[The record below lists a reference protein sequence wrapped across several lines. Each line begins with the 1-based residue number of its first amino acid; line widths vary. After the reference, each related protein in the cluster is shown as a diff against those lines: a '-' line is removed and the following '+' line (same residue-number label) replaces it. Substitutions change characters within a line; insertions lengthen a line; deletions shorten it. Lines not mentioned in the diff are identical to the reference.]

1 MKKIYRAMAGF
12 FLAALLAVGIVSLFT
27 TGSGTVGVNTQKPQ
41 FSMQALLDGTFIS
54 QLETYYANT
63 FPMRDTLLKANR
75 WLNGFY
81 YSSAGDD
88 NILVLGGNTG
98 AEQGGESLARQEYE
112 KTGQTLENEPSSAQE
127 SSGDADIPGDVTGT
141 EETLPENQ
149 NGGTQTQPEEATD
162 APEEETIPELDNPD
176 ISEAQYAGNVV
187 IVGNRAM
194 EIPTATDSVIESY
207 AKTVNALASALGK
220 DVRTISLVTPNGGE
234 FYSPESMH
242 QGLNSQKDMID
253 YCYSQMNGSIITV
266 DAYSKLRA
274 HTDEYIFF
282 RTDHHWTQLGAYY
295 AYTAFCEAAGF
306 EAVPLDEFETG
317 CYDRFV
323 GSMYN
328 FTANYPQ
335 SQTLLDNPDYLE
347 YYLPIATTHAK
358 YYADTNLE
366 NGVPVSVVYQ
376 HLDAS
381 VSNKYQCFIGGDTPV
396 CVIESDVEG
405 PVCLMLKE
413 SYGNAFAPFLTS
425 HYSKIIV
432 VDPREFNRDGKPS
445 LDLTQFAKEQG
456 VDDLLVINYPYMIN
470 NSYYIAWLGRLVG
483 YSST

>member
-253 YCYSQMNGSIITV
+253 YCYSQMNGSILTV

-483 YSST
+483 YSAS

>member
-1 MKKIYRAMAGF
+1 MKKIYRAMAGVI
-12 FLAALLAVGIVSLFT
+12 LVLLLVIGAVSLFT
-27 TGSGTVGVNTQKPQ
+27 TGSGGDGADTTKPEFTVK
-41 FSMQALLDGTFIS
+41 ALLDGTFIPK
-54 QLETYYANT
+54 LETYYTNT
-63 FPMRDTLLKANR
+63 FPLRKTLLAANR

-81 YSSAGDD
+81 YSSGGDD
-88 NILVLGGNTG
+88 NILILDGNTG
-98 AEQGGESLARQEYE
+98 AEQGGESIARQEYE
-112 KTGQTLENEPSSAQE
+112 KNGQMLENDAEPTQSA
-127 SSGDADIPGDVTGT
+127 SGEADIP
-141 EETLPENQ
+141 
-149 NGGTQTQPEEATD
+149 
-162 APEEETIPELDNPD
+162 APEETAEPVTPENMAGENAQEQTPEETMPAEDEIPELDNPD

-187 IVGNRAM
+187 IVGDRAM

-207 AKTVNALASALGK
+207 AKTVNALSDALGS

-242 QGLNSQKDMID
+242 QGLNSQKDMIE
-253 YCYSQMNGSIITV
+253 YCYSQMDRDIITV
-266 DAYSKLRA
+266 DAYSALRA

-306 EAVPLDEFETG
+306 DAVPLDQFETG
-317 CYDRFV
+317 RYDRFV
-323 GSMYN
+323 GSMYT

-358 YYADTNLE
+358 YYADGNLQ

-396 CVIESDVEG
+396 CVIETDVEG

-445 LDLTQFAKEQG
+445 LDLTQFAKDQG
-456 VDDLLVINYPYMIN
+456 VNDLLVINYPYMIN

-483 YSST
+483 YSS

>member
-1 MKKIYRAMAGF
+1 MKKIYRALTGVI
-12 FLAALLAVGIVSLFT
+12 LAALLAIGLVSLFT
-27 TGSGTVGVNTQKPQ
+27 TDTGETTSAKKPQ
-41 FSMQALLDGTFIS
+41 FSMQALLDGSFIS
-54 QLETYYANT
+54 DLERYYTQT
-63 FPMRDTLLKANR
+63 FPMRGALLSANR

-81 YSSAGDD
+81 YSSGGDD
-88 NILVLGGNTG
+88 NVLVLDGNTG
-98 AEQGGESLARQEYE
+98 AEQGGESLARQEHE
-112 KTGQTLENEPSSAQE
+112 QNGKTLENEPESAQE
-127 SSGDADIPGDVTGT
+127 VSGTT
-141 EETLPENQ
+141 ELPEA
-149 NGGTQTQPEEATD
+149 QTPTEPTVSEESQPETGAEAGPMAQEGD
-162 APEEETIPELDNPD
+162 SVPELDNPD

-187 IVGNRAM
+187 IVGDRAM

-207 AKTVNALASALGK
+207 AETVNALADALGS

-242 QGLNSQKDMID
+242 EGLNSQKDMID
-253 YCYSQMNGSIITV
+253 LCYSKMKKDIITV
-266 DAYSKLRA
+266 DAYSALRA

-306 EAVPLDEFETG
+306 EAVPLDDFETG
-317 CYDRFV
+317 RYDRFV
-323 GSMYN
+323 GSMYT

-358 YYADTNLE
+358 YYTDANLQ

-396 CVIESDVEG
+396 CVIETDVEG

-445 LDLTQFAKEQG
+445 LDLKAFAKEQG
-456 VDDLLVINYPYMIN
+456 VNDLLVLNYPYMIN
-470 NSYYIAWLGRLVG
+470 NSYYIAWLGRMVG
-483 YSST
+483 YNS

>member
-1 MKKIYRAMAGF
+1 MKKIYRAMAG
-12 FLAALLAVGIVSLFT
+12 ALLALLLVIGLASLFT
-27 TGSGTVGVNTQKPQ
+27 TGAASDGADTTKPE
-41 FSMQALLDGTFIS
+41 FSIQALLDGTFIS
-54 QLETYYANT
+54 QLETYYTNT
-63 FPMRDTLLKANR
+63 FPLRSQLLAANR
-75 WLNGFY
+75 KLNGFY
-81 YSSAGDD
+81 HASAGDE
-88 NILVLGGNTG
+88 NILVLSGNTG

-112 KTGQTLENEPSSAQE
+112 KTGKTLENDPAEPASADAEISAPETAAETETPENPTGESAGEETPEEPADSSAE
-127 SSGDADIPGDVTGT
+127 DEIP
-141 EETLPENQ
+141 
-149 NGGTQTQPEEATD
+149 A
-162 APEEETIPELDNPD
+162 LDNPD

-187 IVGNRAM
+187 IVGDRAM

-207 AKTVNALASALGK
+207 AKTVNAIADALGS

-253 YCYSQMNGSIITV
+253 LCYSKMDKGILTV
-266 DAYSKLRA
+266 DAYSALRA

-295 AYTAFCEAAGF
+295 AYTAFCEAVGF
-306 EAVPLDEFETG
+306 DAVPLDQFETG
-317 CYDRFV
+317 RYDRFV
-323 GSMYN
+323 GSMYT

-347 YYLPIATTHAK
+347 YYLPIVTTHAK
-358 YYADTNLE
+358 YYADATLQ

-381 VSNKYQCFIGGDTPV
+381 VTNKYQCFIGGDTPI
-396 CVIESDVEG
+396 CVIETDVDG

-456 VDDLLVINYPYMIN
+456 VNDLLVINYPYMIN

-483 YSST
+483 YTS

>member
-12 FLAALLAVGIVSLFT
+12 FLAALLAVGLASLFT
-27 TGSGTVGVNTQKPQ
+27 TGSGTDGANTEKPK

-127 SSGDADIPGDVTGT
+127 SSGDADIPDDVTGT

-149 NGGTQTQPEEATD
+149 NGDTQTPPEETTD
-162 APEEETIPELDNPD
+162 APEDAPLPALDNPD

-253 YCYSQMNGSIITV
+253 YCYSQMNGSILTV

-306 EAVPLDEFETG
+306 EAVPLDAFDTG
-317 CYDRFV
+317 RYDRFV

-358 YYADTNLE
+358 YYADANLE

-381 VSNKYQCFIGGDTPV
+381 VSNKYQCFIGGDTPI
-396 CVIESDVEG
+396 CVIETDVEG

-483 YSST
+483 YSAS

>member
-12 FLAALLAVGIVSLFT
+12 FLAALLAVGLVSFFT
-27 TGSGTVGVNTQKPQ
+27 TGSGTDGASTKKPE

-149 NGGTQTQPEEATD
+149 DSETQTPPEETTD
-162 APEEETIPELDNPD
+162 APEDAPLPALDNPD

-253 YCYSQMNGSIITV
+253 YCYSQMNGSILTV

-306 EAVPLDEFETG
+306 EAVPLDAFETG
-317 CYDRFV
+317 RYDRFV

-483 YSST
+483 YSAS

>member
-187 IVGNRAM
+187 IVGDRAM
-194 EIPTATDSVIESY
+194 EIPTATNSVIESY
-207 AKTVNALASALGK
+207 AKTVNALADALGS

-253 YCYSQMNGSIITV
+253 YCYSQMNGSILTV

>member
-12 FLAALLAVGIVSLFT
+12 FLAALLAVGLVSLFT

-81 YSSAGDD
+81 HSSAGDD

-149 NGGTQTQPEEATD
+149 NGDTQTP
-162 APEEETIPELDNPD
+162 PEEETIPELDNPD

-207 AKTVNALASALGK
+207 EDSQRSGQRAGK
-220 DVRTISLVTPNGGE
+220 RRADHQPGHAERRRVLLSGE
-234 FYSPESMH
+234 HAP
-242 QGLNSQKDMID
+242 
-253 YCYSQMNGSIITV
+253 
-266 DAYSKLRA
+266 
-274 HTDEYIFF
+274 
-282 RTDHHWTQLGAYY
+282 GA
-295 AYTAFCEAAGF
+295 
-306 EAVPLDEFETG
+306 
-317 CYDRFV
+317 
-323 GSMYN
+323 
-328 FTANYPQ
+328 
-335 SQTLLDNPDYLE
+335 
-347 YYLPIATTHAK
+347 
-358 YYADTNLE
+358 
-366 NGVPVSVVYQ
+366 
-376 HLDAS
+376 
-381 VSNKYQCFIGGDTPV
+381 
-396 CVIESDVEG
+396 
-405 PVCLMLKE
+405 
-413 SYGNAFAPFLTS
+413 
-425 HYSKIIV
+425 
-432 VDPREFNRDGKPS
+432 
-445 LDLTQFAKEQG
+445 QFAEG
-456 VDDLLVINYPYMIN
+456 HDRLLLQPDERQHPYRRRV
-470 NSYYIAWLGRLVG
+470 L
-483 YSST
+483 